1 MAIWHRIL
9 GTLLMDRCRNS
20 TVEVKLELDTSQ
32 VRQLLDCLL
41 LYAPSHRGHPLLPEG
56 FEPLTPYTLVS
67 FKSHQDGVTDF
78 ALRELIAHGIG
89 FQKYQE
95 TLQPEPLEPHALS
108 LVMVSA
114 RHPQALARK
123 LPFTKQGQGI
133 YTLQYG
139 LTSIRLLVTSR
150 LRMVP
155 QNAPLLAVSGQPQRI
170 AYAASILSEETDIAR
185 GMLSRALKQYKL
197 EGLEMPYTLED
208 AKREL
213 IDFYISEAT
222 PEELVKRLSP
232 EQRLKGLPPEQR
244 LKGLPPEQRLQGLT
258 QQQLLEL
265 AQQLNAMLSNPKPT

>member
-95 TLQPEPLEPHALS
+95 TLQPGPLEPHALS

-133 YTLQYG
+133 YTIHYG
-139 LTSIRLLVTSR
+139 LVSIRLLVTSR

-155 QNAPLLAVSGQPQRI
+155 QNAPLLAVSGQPKRI

-185 GMLSRALKQYKL
+185 GMLARALKQYKL

-213 IDFYISEAT
+213 IDFYVSEAT
-222 PEELVKRLSP
+222 PEQRLKGLPPEELSKRLSP
-232 EQRLKGLPPEQR
+232 EQRLKGLQPEQR
-244 LKGLPPEQRLQGLT
+244 LKGLT